1 MCAQDGAGLW
11 SGTFCKT
18 QNWNLHPLTPCLNSF
33 PWRPFILE
41 VVVSRLKGARLK
53 IEENFTHDNFSGNS
67 VPRDSTLKSRK
78 FLELDSSLRPEA
90 TGTAMFESKS
100 DKTVN
105 PGMEGLPSPR
115 GQTGRNT
122 KLIPTRYSQLFNGPA
137 EGSAQPHSQPCPSV
151 QSLWRSQSKY
161 FLYYCQLNKNDATVL
176 VPTGQNSSQ
185 AISLKP
191 RAAGE
196 MPRALRSPE
205 IDHTSLCASLSH
217 LVNWK
222 PAREGQIW
230 RSSAHCCRAAG
241 RTGRSQRRIR
251 AGWRRASAPGDDG
264 AAAGRGRHNHLLS
277 SDREQPHGG
286 GGAATVQPPPVLGQ
300 RLAGHPPVC

>member
-1 MCAQDGAGLW
+1 M
-11 SGTFCKT
+11 
-18 QNWNLHPLTPCLNSF
+18 
-33 PWRPFILE
+33 
-41 VVVSRLKGARLK
+41 
-53 IEENFTHDNFSGNS
+53 
-67 VPRDSTLKSRK
+67 PRDSTLKSRK

-100 DKTVN
+100 DKTVH
-105 PGMEGLPSPR
+105 PGMEGLPSPG

-151 QSLWRSQSKY
+151 QSLRRSQSKY

-251 AGWRRASAPGDDG
+251 AGWRHASAPGDD
-264 AAAGRGRHNHLLS
+264 AAAVGTGRRSHLLS
-277 SDREQPHGG
+277 SDREQPCGG

-300 RLAGHPPVC
+300 RLAGHPCADRSPGRGRALRLTAVPEAGSTLVFHESGKHQSRSLKHRLFDPGMDSVSHAGAGKPKTHP